1 MPDGGDVDNTDVL
14 EDRVEEI
21 DVGLISVV
29 TDEGTLTSVCTL
41 SSEETNESLM
51 DDNSEVSGTRGVAV
65 LETVVALLS
74 GA

>member
-51 DDNSEVSGTRGVAV
+51 DDKSEVSGTRGVAV
-65 LETVVALLS
+65 LVTVVALLS

>member
-1 MPDGGDVDNTDVL
+1 MDNTDVL

-51 DDNSEVSGTRGVAV
+51 DDNTEVSGTRGVAV
-65 LETVVALLS
+65 LVTVVVLLS

>member
-1 MPDGGDVDNTDVL
+1 ML
-14 EDRVEEI
+14 EDRVEET
-21 DVGLISVV
+21 DVGLITVV

-51 DDNSEVSGTRGVAV
+51 DDNTEVSGTRGVAV
-65 LETVVALLS
+65 LVTVVVLLS

>member
-1 MPDGGDVDNTDVL
+1 MDNTDVL

-51 DDNSEVSGTRGVAV
+51 DDKSEVSGTRGVAV